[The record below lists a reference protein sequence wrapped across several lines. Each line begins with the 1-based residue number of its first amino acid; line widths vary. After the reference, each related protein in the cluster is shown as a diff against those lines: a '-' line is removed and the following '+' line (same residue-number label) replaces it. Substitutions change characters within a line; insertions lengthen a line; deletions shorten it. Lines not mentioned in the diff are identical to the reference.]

1 MLSLFLFFFFFFFNG
16 SGHFMLFSR
25 SVSYTNLK
33 RKWHIWCCQESCN
46 SMALPVLT
54 KEKILYLNSSP
65 PFDVTVTK
73 IKVDY
78 VTQ

>member
-1 MLSLFLFFFFFFFNG
+1 
-16 SGHFMLFSR
+16 MLFSR

-33 RKWHIWCCQESCN
+33 RKWHILCCQESCN

-65 PFDVTVTK
+65 SFDVTVTK